1 MKKIIVAVIGTVLLI
16 SALYFALRP
25 SSFDKELQNAVDTL
39 EHYHMS
45 GTMEVV
51 EGEDLKTFTID
62 LSWDKEGEQEFY
74 RVSLYDQGINQ
85 EQVILKNQDGVF
97 VLTPSL
103 NQAFKFKGDWPSDT
117 PKPYLYQS
125 MLALLQGEHVSK
137 KIDGG
142 YIVSADVNYLNSP
155 SLVKQEMVFDK
166 ELKPKTIKVYN
177 ADGFAEIT
185 ITFDDVDM
193 NPVFDDKYFAVDA
206 NLAKNQTVVT
216 GAMVDLPLYPVAVY
230 NARLTNTS
238 VAEVGSETRHILEFT
253 GDKSFTVV
261 EVLRNKSEEPITLT
275 VSGELVDGID
285 AFGVYDG
292 NCLTFY
298 NNLVEFTVYSDD
310 LTVDEMLQV
319 VSSMQVAIVSRK

>member
-1 MKKIIVAVIGTVLLI
+1 
-16 SALYFALRP
+16 
-25 SSFDKELQNAVDTL
+25 
-39 EHYHMS
+39 MS

-62 LSWDKEGEQEFY
+62 LAWDKEGEQEFY

-85 EQVILKNQDGVF
+85 EQVILKNVDGVF

-103 NQAFKFKGDWPSDT
+103 NQAFKFKGDWPNDS

-125 MLALLQGEHVSK
+125 MLALLQGEHTSK

-142 YIVSADVNYLNSP
+142 YMVSADVEYVNSP
-155 SLVKQEMVFDK
+155 ELVKQEMIFDK
-166 ELKPKTIKVYN
+166 ELKPKSVKVYN

-185 ITFDDVDM
+185 ITFTDVDM
-193 NPVFDDKYFAVDA
+193 NPEFGADYFAVDA
-206 NLAKNQTVVT
+206 NLAKNQTEVTSGVVE
-216 GAMVDLPLYPVAVY
+216 LPLYPTYVY
-230 NARLTNTS
+230 DARLTNTS

-261 EVLRNKSEEPITLT
+261 EVLRSKNTEPTTLS

-285 AFGVYDG
+285 AFGAYDG

-310 LTVDEMLQV
+310 LSVDEMLQV
-319 VSSMQVAIVSRK
+319 VSSMQVAVISTK